1 MERITAELREY
12 FGDCYLF
19 RYGDVRERL
28 TAIADRI
35 DEAHEALRDQLDT
48 SERQKESYREDLTAA
63 NWRVHAAYNDGFDDG
78 SASADDWLAQHEDEL
93 AEHGWV
99 KLPVDADGVP
109 IHAGDVMEHRRRC
122 VKSPAT
128 VDHMELWEDGGHYFW
143 TIKLDTDDESHGF
156 SGCELR
162 HYHAPTVE
170 DVLRELLSK
179 YDELRLCPSAF
190 DPFELMA
197 EYAKKLRLAG
207 DE

>member
-48 SERQKESYREDLTAA
+48 SERQKESYREDLLTA
-63 NWRVHAAYNDGFDDG
+63 NRRVHASYNDGFDDG
-78 SASADDWLAQHEDEL
+78 YASADDWLAQHEDAM

-99 KLPVDADGVP
+99 KLPVDAD
-109 IHAGDVMEHRRRC
+109 VMVEFVTDC
-122 VKSPAT
+122 ESAQ
-128 VDHMELWEDGGHYFW
+128 DGEDK
-143 TIKLDTDDESHGF
+143 T
-156 SGCELR
+156 
-162 HYHAPTVE
+162 A
-170 DVLRELLSK
+170 VLK
-179 YDELRLCPSAF
+179 
-190 DPFELMA
+190 
-197 EYAKKLRLAG
+197 EYAAKLRLAG